1 MSGHSKWSTIKHK
14 KEAADKKRGT
24 LFSRLSK
31 DITTAVREGG
41 SVNPND
47 NPRLRGVLAKARM
60 ANMPSKNIKRAISR
74 AGENARGK
82 NIEEVIYEGYGPSG
96 VAVICRVRTDNRQRT
111 AAEIK
116 NLFERSGGRV
126 GGPGSASYLFE
137 RSEGASFEP
146 KVRIPIAEDR
156 LRQLLSDFVS
166 QLSSREDVVAVY
178 TNADLKHE

>member
-47 NPRLRGVLAKARM
+47 NPRLRGVLAKART

-74 AGENARGK
+74 AGENAGGQRV
-82 NIEEVIYEGYGPSG
+82 EEVIYEGYGPSG

-116 NLFERSGGRV
+116 NLFERSGGGV
-126 GGPGSASYLFE
+126 GSPGSASYLFE
-137 RSEGASFEP
+137 RAGGASFKP
-146 KVRIPIAEDR
+146 KVRIPIVDESS
-156 LRQLLSDFVS
+156 RQRFLNFIS
-166 QLSSREDVVAVY
+166 QLSSREDVVRVY